1 MHKKRLQLRSPCR
14 SWGRFSRFPSWK
26 RKVWLVKSWRYDS
39 TEEKTRGAHFTVP
52 RLPGHKEP
60 DVTGIYLAS
69 AAHGF
74 RRLTNKAKTAPKK
87 RKNPRS
93 LAASRV
99 FLLVRE
105 AGLEPARA

>member
-1 MHKKRLQLRSPCR
+1 M
-14 SWGRFSRFPSWK
+14 
-26 RKVWLVKSWRYDS
+26 WLVKSWRYDR

-74 RRLTNKAKTAPKK
+74 RRLTNKTKTAPKK